1 MSINRIKGILLQEL
15 YITKRSLE
23 VIMDLFFFSFVFVI
37 AFGFVTTF
45 LTNSVNAAAAKFLLL
60 GILLWEIIRIT
71 QYSMSVGALWNVWSH
86 NLSNMFVAPISLKE
100 YMLAHVVSGGIKAL
114 IVFGGLSIVA
124 ANLFGLNVL
133 DLGLNNLALHFIN
146 LTIFSWSIGI
156 ILLGVIFRF
165 GTRIQALAWGFVY
178 IFQPLT
184 AAFFPVKIL
193 PPFLQTLAYTLPP
206 TYVFEAAR
214 GNLTNTT
221 TNWPSFGTALA
232 LNIVYLLFS
241 IWFFNVMF
249 KQSKDAGQFAR
260 LEG

>member
-1 MSINRIKGILLQEL
+1 MSISRIKGILLQEL

-37 AFGFVTTF
+37 AFGFVTKS
-45 LTNSVNAAAAKFLLL
+45 LTADVSTNTAKFLLL

-133 DLGLNNLALHFIN
+133 DLGLNNLVLHFIN
-146 LTIFSWSIGI
+146 LTIFSWSVGI

-165 GTRIQALAWGFVY
+165 GTRIQALAWGLVY

-214 GNLTNTT
+214 GNLTNTA
-221 TNWPSFGTALA
+221 TNWPSF
-232 LNIVYLLFS
+232 
-241 IWFFNVMF
+241 
-249 KQSKDAGQFAR
+249 
-260 LEG
+260 

>member
-1 MSINRIKGILLQEL
+1 MSISRIKGILLQEL

-37 AFGFVTTF
+37 VFGFVSIF
-45 LTNSVNAAAAKFLLL
+45 LTNNVSTAAAKFLLL

-100 YMLAHVVSGGIKAL
+100 YMLSHIISGAVKAL
-114 IVFGGLSIVA
+114 VIFCGLSILA
-124 ANLFGLNVL
+124 ANLFELNILDVGL
-133 DLGLNNLALHFIN
+133 GNLALYFVN

-156 ILLGVIFRF
+156 AILGIIFRF
-165 GTRIQALAWGFVY
+165 GTRIQALAWGLVY

-184 AAFFPVKIL
+184 AAFFPVEIL
-193 PPFLQTLAYTLPP
+193 PPFLQTIAYTLPP

-214 GNLTNTT
+214 QNLTNPEI
-221 TNWPSFGTALA
+221 NWNFFIVAFII
-232 LNIVYLLFS
+232 NIFYLVVA
-241 IWFFNVMF
+241 IWFFNLMF

>member
-184 AAFFPVKIL
+184 AAFFPVKVL
-193 PPFLQTLAYTLPP
+193 PPFLQTFAYTLPP

-214 GNLTNTT
+214 QNLVNPAIDW
-221 TNWPSFGTALA
+221 NLFSTAFI
-232 LNIVYLLFS
+232 LNIFYLIAA
-241 IWFFNVMF
+241 IWFFNLMF
-249 KQSKDAGQFAR
+249 RESKNAGQFAR